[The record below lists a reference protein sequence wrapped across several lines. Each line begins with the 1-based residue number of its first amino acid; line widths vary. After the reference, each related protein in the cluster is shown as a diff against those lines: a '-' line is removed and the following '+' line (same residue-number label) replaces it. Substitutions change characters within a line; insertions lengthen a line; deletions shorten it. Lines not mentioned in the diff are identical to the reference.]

1 MYFTALVLVAAL
13 APAQAATPLPA
24 TAELSNCLVALIEEA
39 QVPAQEAGVLKKIL
53 VHEGQAVEA
62 DQLLAQ
68 IDDAKAQMELL
79 VATAKHKVA
88 QEKAGDDINIR
99 YAQAACETAKA
110 EYAFNSDANKRQP
123 GSVPQVRMNELWL
136 KCKETELSID
146 KAKLEWRVAGHEADA
161 AKAEA
166 DAARENIRRR
176 QIHSPLTG
184 VVVTLQRHE
193 GEWVTPG
200 DPVLRVIRVDRL
212 WVEGYLSAS
221 DLSRAEV
228 EGRPVTVAVELARGR
243 RVPLAGKVVFANP
256 ITDAGGKFL
265 IRAEVANQN
274 TGGHWLLNPGLNAS
288 MSIALK

>member
-1 MYFTALVLVAAL
+1 MCFSALVLVAAL
-13 APAQAATPLPA
+13 APAQAAAAPPA

-53 VHEGQAVEA
+53 VREGQAVEA

-99 YAQAACETAKA
+99 YAQAAWETAKA
-110 EYAFNSDANKRQP
+110 EYAFNEAANKRQP

-136 KCKETELSID
+136 KCRETELSID
-146 KAKLEWRVAGHEADA
+146 KAKLEWRGAAHEADA

-166 DAARENIRRR
+166 DAARENIHRRR
-176 QIHSPLTG
+176 IQSPLAG
-184 VVVTLQRHE
+184 VVVVLQRHE

-221 DLSRAEV
+221 ELSRAEV
-228 EGRPVTVAVELARGR
+228 EDRPVTVAVELARGR
-243 RVPLAGKVVFANP
+243 RVSLAGKIVFANP
-256 ITDAGGKFL
+256 TTDAGGKFL

>member
-1 MYFTALVLVAAL
+1 MCFSALVLMAAL
-13 APAQAATPLPA
+13 APAQATTPLPA

-39 QVPAQEAGVLKKIL
+39 QVPGQEPGVLKKIL
-53 VHEGQAVEA
+53 VREGQAVEA

-68 IDDAKAQMELL
+68 IDDAKAQMDLRM
-79 VATAKHKVA
+79 ATAKQKA
-88 QEKAGDDINIR
+88 AEEKSSDDINIR
-99 YAQAACETAKA
+99 YAQAASETAKA
-110 EYAFNSDANKRQP
+110 EYAANLDANKRVP
-123 GSVPQVRMNELWL
+123 GSVPQVKMNELWL

-146 KAKLEWRVAGHEADA
+146 KARLEWRVAGYEAEA

-166 DAARENIRRR
+166 DAARENIHRR
-176 QIHSPLTG
+176 QIHSPLAG
-184 VVVTLQRHE
+184 VVVVLQRHE

-221 DLSRAEV
+221 ELSRAEV

-243 RVPLAGKVVFANP
+243 RVSLGGKVVFANP
-256 ITDAGGKFL
+256 TTDAGGKFL